1 MTPTMPSGVRSLR
14 SALEAHTDSISTSAQ
29 MALEGLTSHGGTD
42 LQVRDVSRIY
52 ESALAAYKLV
62 HEQLTVEYFE
72 TVQSGSEELQ
82 RIRHDLR
89 NSLQNTLLRGQ
100 IITEERDI
108 LPESVTT
115 EVDSILRHAR
125 ACVEAVN
132 LNRDQSPSD
141 VVLHSVVTAP
151 DSLTTVLDDASLTV
165 AGAKILIA
173 DDNADSRETLG
184 RFLEREGHTVAG
196 AATGREALK
205 CLDDDDFDLLLL
217 DLVMPEMNGF
227 EVLESLQQRG
237 VLQHLPVIL
246 ISGLDSEAN
255 AVRGIE
261 LGAEDFLSRPV
272 DLKLLRARVSS
283 AIEKLRLREKTLA
296 SYFTPQLARYLLRH
310 PEELT
315 EGRRAEVS
323 ILFCDIVGF
332 SRVSERLGA
341 EQSIRWVGD
350 VLTSMSS
357 CIMEEEGVLVDYT
370 GDQVMA
376 MWGAPS
382 EQKDHADRACRCAI
396 AMRGALPDLCSRW
409 FEMVGEPTD
418 VSIGV
423 NSGEAFVGNIGTPQ
437 KFKFGALGN
446 TVNLAS
452 RVQSATKYVRSRV
465 LITAATRDRIAGDF
479 PLRRIGK
486 VRVNN
491 IVEPVDL
498 HEIGASAS
506 ARDGKEGVAK
516 LREDYEK
523 ALNCFE
529 ATDFRAASAILGN
542 VILAFPDDGPSLLL
556 MSRVVDEI
564 LRNDAEGFDA
574 VWTLSGK

>member
-1 MTPTMPSGVRSLR
+1 MSPALSSGVRLLR
-14 SALEAHTDSISTSAQ
+14 GALEAHADAISSSAQ
-29 MALEGLTSHGGTD
+29 MALEALVSHGGTELQRRD
-42 LQVRDVSRIY
+42 LTRIY
-52 ESALAAYKLV
+52 ESAISAYKLV
-62 HEQLTVEYFE
+62 HDQLTIEHFAKVDSER
-72 TVQSGSEELQ
+72 EELQ

-89 NSLQNTLLRGQ
+89 NILQNTLLRSQ
-100 IITEERDI
+100 MILDEEDA
-108 LPESVTT
+108 LPEMVVT
-115 EVDSILRHAR
+115 EIDVILRHAR
-125 ACVEAVN
+125 SCVEAVN
-132 LNRDQSPSD
+132 ANREDADRDVIPHLKLPSSETPTPELGRD
-141 VVLHSVVTAP
+141 SVP
-151 DSLTTVLDDASLTV
+151 V

-184 RFLEREGHTVAG
+184 RFLKREGHTVAD
-196 AATGREALK
+196 ATTGKEAMEL
-205 CLDDDDFDLLLL
+205 LDESDFDLLLL

-227 EVLESLQQRG
+227 EVLEALQKKG

-261 LGAEDFLSRPV
+261 LGAEDFLPRPI

-283 AIEKLRLREKTLA
+283 AIERLRLREKTLA
-296 SYFTPQLARYLLRH
+296 SYFTPELARYLLRH

-341 EQSIRWVGD
+341 EGSIRWVGD
-350 VLTSMSS
+350 VLTAMSR
-357 CIMEEEGVLVDYT
+357 CIMDEEGVLVDYT

-376 MWGAPS
+376 MWGAPGD
-382 EQKDHADRACRCAI
+382 QKEHADHACRCAI
-396 AMRGALPDLCSRW
+396 AMRAALPELNERW
-409 FEMVGEPTD
+409 QEVIGEPTD

-465 LITAATRDRIAGDF
+465 LITAETRDQSKGDYHF
-479 PLRRIGK
+479 RRIGK

-491 IVEPVDL
+491 IEEPVDL
-498 HEIGASAS
+498 HELGPSAGAENHRLAT
-506 ARDGKEGVAK
+506 
-516 LREDYEK
+516 LRKDYEK
-523 ALNCFE
+523 ALVRFE
-529 ATDFRAASAILGN
+529 ATDFRAASALLGN
-542 VILAFPDDGPSLLL
+542 VLLSFPDDGPSLLL
-556 MSRVVDEI
+556 MSRVVQEM
-564 LRNDAEGFDA
+564 LRNDSANFDA
-574 VWTLSGK
+574 VWTLTGK